1 MTGQNQQKV
10 LSKEQIDYV
19 INLYSS
25 GQYQDAIDQIK
36 ILNEAYPN
44 VPFLFNLIGA
54 CYKELGKLE
63 GAVKMFGTAVDIK
76 PDYAEAYK
84 NLGITLRGTG
94 QLEGAVKSLRKA
106 LALDSGYV
114 DAHYNL
120 AITLNELGQ
129 YDDAI
134 NSYQK
139 AIAINRNFADAHN
152 NLGNLFKD
160 LGQTDKA
167 IKSYIRAIDI
177 SPQFAQAHNNLGT
190 ALVDHERFD
199 DAVKSYNKAIEIN
212 PKFYEAHNNLGQVLI
227 ALGQFKAG
235 VDSFKKAIDIN
246 PRFAEAYY
254 NFGLVLKELKHFDD
268 AINNFHSAVSVKP
281 DFFEALNNI
290 GSCLSFLGRV
300 DEAIKFYEKALII
313 NSEYA
318 YAHHDLGNALVSIG
332 QSQVGVKSL
341 ENAIKINPEF
351 AEAHTSLGNFFKTRK
366 QRDKSQTYYE
376 TAYKIKP
383 DMDFLFGEI
392 LNNQRNLCAWPDL
405 PGSLIKLEKKIINN
419 EKVIAPFALL
429 SLVDSPELQRKAA
442 EIKANSDFPK
452 NYDLPIA
459 DLYPKHSKIRIGYFS
474 GDFKIHPV
482 STLTAQLYEMHNR
495 DHFEIHAFSFG
506 KATNDEMNLR
516 IKAGVDQFHDVD
528 LMSHKDIVHFVR
540 SLEIDIAVD
549 LSGYTAKARTDIFA
563 MSVAPIQL
571 SYIGYLGSMGAEYYD
586 YLIADPV
593 MIPKESQKY
602 YMEKIVYLPSFQVN
616 DSKDL
621 PPNIVMTRKDVG
633 LPDKGFVFCCFNNT
647 YKITPTTFDSW
658 ARILK
663 AVEDSVLI
671 IFANNE
677 LSKANLTKEIKKR
690 GVAAERL
697 IFGLNLERDEYLAR
711 YQVADLFLDTQPYN
725 AGTTASDALKMGLP
739 MLTIKGEAYQARMG
753 ASIVNALNLPELI
766 TTSSKEYESLA
777 IELAKNPEKLN
788 KIKEKLQNNLS
799 TAPLFDTPLFTKNLE
814 SAYTQ
819 MYERYHKGLEPDHI
833 YVK

>member
-1 MTGQNQQKV
+1 VTDQNQPKA
-10 LSKEQIDYV
+10 LSKEQMDYV
-19 INLYSS
+19 IILYSS

-36 ILNEAYPN
+36 ILNDVYPN

-54 CYKELGKLE
+54 CYKELGRLE
-63 GAVKMFGTAVDIK
+63 AAVKMFGTAVDIK
-76 PDYAEAYK
+76 PDYAEAHK
-84 NLGITLRGTG
+84 NLGITLRGIG
-94 QLEGAVKSLRKA
+94 QLEDAVKTLKKA
-106 LALDSGYV
+106 IEVDSGYV

-129 YDDAI
+129 YDEAI
-134 NSYQK
+134 NSYEK

-167 IKSYIRAIDI
+167 IKSYIRAIEI
-177 SPQFAQAHNNLGT
+177 SPQFAHAHNNLGT
-190 ALVDHERFD
+190 ALIDHERFD

-212 PKFYEAHNNLGQVLI
+212 PKFYEAHNNLGQVLNI
-227 ALGQFKAG
+227 LGQFKAG
-235 VDSFKKAIDIN
+235 VDSFKKAIEIN

-254 NFGLVLKELKHFDD
+254 NFGLILKELKHFDD
-268 AINNFHSAVSVKP
+268 AINNFHNAVSIKP

-313 NSEYA
+313 NSDYA
-318 YAHHDLGNALVSIG
+318 YAHHDLGNALILIG
-332 QSQVGVKSL
+332 QSKVGVNSIEK
-341 ENAIKINPEF
+341 AIEINPEF
-351 AEAHTSLGNFFKTRK
+351 AEAHKSLGNFFKTRK
-366 QRDKSQTYYE
+366 QRDKSQIYFE
-376 TAYKIKP
+376 TAYKIKS

-392 LNNQRNLCAWPDL
+392 LNNQRHLCAWTDSR
-405 PGSLIKLEKKIINN
+405 GSLIKLEKKIVNN
-419 EKVIAPFALL
+419 EKVIDPFALL
-429 SLVDSPELQRKAA
+429 SLVDNPVLQRKAA

-452 NYDLPIA
+452 NNDLPTTE
-459 DLYPKHSKIRIGYFS
+459 LYPKHSKIRIGYFS

-528 LMSHKDIVHFVR
+528 LMSHKDIVLLSR
-540 SLEIDIAVD
+540 SLEIDIAID
-549 LSGYTAKARTDIFA
+549 LSGFTAKARTDIFA

-621 PPNIVMTRKDVG
+621 PPNIVMSRKVVG

-697 IFGLNLERDEYLAR
+697 IFGESVSRPQYLAR
-711 YQVADLFLDTQPYN
+711 FRVADLFLDTQPYN

-766 TTSSKEYESLA
+766 TTSTKEYESLA

-788 KIKEKLQNNLS
+788 KLKEKLQNNLS

-833 YVK
+833 YI